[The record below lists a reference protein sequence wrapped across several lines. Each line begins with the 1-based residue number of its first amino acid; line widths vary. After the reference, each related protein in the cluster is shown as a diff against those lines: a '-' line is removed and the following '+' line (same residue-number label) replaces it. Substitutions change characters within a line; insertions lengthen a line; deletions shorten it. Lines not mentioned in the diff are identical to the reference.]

1 MMSRRVLLLILI
13 PALAALAGCS
23 GQKKVETSL
32 ARPVVVQP
40 VQAANLDVT
49 IEATGGIRAKDSATL
64 ASEVAG
70 PVTQVMAEEGD
81 AVTAGEVLLEI
92 DPEKRKLELDN
103 ARARLAEA
111 QADLQE
117 QQRDLKRVQ
126 FLHKQAIASQ
136 SALDQATTKVA
147 LSQSRMQAALSQVGV
162 AERAL
167 RDASVRAPF
176 PGVVSRR
183 AVSRGEY
190 VQVGQALFD
199 IVSLDPVEVE
209 FNVAERDSARVKDGQ
224 EVDVQVAPFPD
235 QVFRGQV
242 TMISPTIDTQTRTL
256 RVKAQIA
263 NPEGRLRPGL
273 FARVDL
279 GVAHRTGVLM
289 VPEAAVLVRA
299 DGQILYLAGADD
311 RAHKVVVETGI
322 HRDGMVEI
330 TQGVHPGDQVIVRGH
345 WDLVDGT
352 LISRRTPDGAA
363 EHSKLD
369 LASDALARKAAP

>member
-1 MMSRRVLLLILI
+1 MTPRPVLLLLLV
-13 PALAALAGCS
+13 PAVVGFVGCS
-23 GQKKVETSL
+23 RQKQAEVSL

-40 VQAANLDVT
+40 VQSKDLDVT

-70 PVTQVMAEEGD
+70 PITQVMVDEGD

-111 QADLQE
+111 QADWKE

-147 LSQSRMQAALSQVGV
+147 LSQSRMAAALSQVGV

-209 FNVAERDSARVKDGQ
+209 FNVAEQDSARVKDGQ
-224 EVDVQVAPFPD
+224 EVDVRVAPFPD
-235 QVFRGQV
+235 HVFRGEV

-263 NPEGRLRPGL
+263 NPDGRLRPGL

-322 HRDGMVEI
+322 HRGGLVEI
-330 TQGVHPGDQVIVRGH
+330 TQGGHPGDQVIVRGH

-352 LISRRTPDGAA
+352 LISRRTPDGVP

-369 LASDALARKAAP
+369 LASEALAGKTAP

>member
-1 MMSRRVLLLILI
+1 MKLRSALLLLLI
-13 PALAALAGCS
+13 AALAGFAGCARH
-23 GQKKVETSL
+23 KKAAVDL
-32 ARPVVVQP
+32 GRPVVVQP
-40 VQAANLDVT
+40 VTVRDLDVT
-49 IEATGGIRAKDSATL
+49 LEATGGIRAKDSATL

-70 PVTQVMAEEGD
+70 PVTEVMVDEGD
-81 AVTAGEVLLEI
+81 DVKEGQVLLEI

-103 ARARLAEA
+103 ARARLTEA
-111 QADLQE
+111 QADLKE
-117 QQRDLKRVQ
+117 QQRDLGRVR

-147 LSQSRMQAALSQVGV
+147 LAQSRTEAALSQVGV

-167 RDASVRAPF
+167 RDASVRSPF
-176 PGVVSRR
+176 AGVVSRR

-190 VQVGQALFD
+190 VQVGQPLFD

-224 EVDVQVAPFPD
+224 EVDVQVAPYPG

-242 TMISPTIDTQTRTL
+242 TMISPTIDPQTRTL
-256 RVKAQIA
+256 RVKARIA
-263 NPEGRLRPGL
+263 NPDDRLRPGL

-279 GVAHRTGVLM
+279 GVAHRPGVLM

-311 RAHKVVVETGI
+311 RAHKVAVETGV

-330 TQGVHPGDQVIVRGH
+330 TKGVRPGDQVIVRGH

-352 LISRRTPDGAA
+352 LISRRTPDGAPD
-363 EHSKLD
+363 HTKLD
-369 LASDALARKAAP
+369 VAADAVAGKNAP